1 MRVFDKG
8 MLHLISI
15 FELVTGVAP
24 LDCIDEADKTF
35 FVVEKKKMG
44 AVLSNKGRKIKT
56 LESHLRKRVI
66 IFAYQDTVED
76 FLKEAI
82 SDKIKIKDVEGTLKI
97 FVGTQDSK
105 KVRSNGDAIK
115 SFLKRLYNVEDVVF
129 RR

>member
-8 MLHLISI
+8 MLHLISL

-24 LDCIDEADKTF
+24 MDCIDEPDRTY
-35 FVVEKKKMG
+35 FVIDKKKMG

-56 LESHLRKRVI
+56 LESHIRKRVVV
-66 IFAYQDTVED
+66 FAYQESVEE

-82 SDKIKIKDVEGTLKI
+82 SGNIKLKEGSGLLKV
-97 FVGTQDSK
+97 FVGVQDSK
-105 KVRSNGDAIK
+105 KVKCDGEAIK
-115 SFLKRLYNVEDVVF
+115 SFLSRLYNVEKVVF

>member
-24 LDCIDEADKTF
+24 LDCIDEADKTY
-35 FVVEKKKMG
+35 FVVDKKKMG
-44 AVLSNKGRKIKT
+44 AVLSNKGKKIKT
-56 LESHLRKRVI
+56 LENHIRKRVI

-76 FLKEAI
+76 FLKEVI
-82 SDKIKIKDVEGTLKI
+82 SDKVKLKETENALKI
-97 FVGTQDSK
+97 FVCAQDSK
-105 KVRSNGDAIK
+105 KVKGDGEAIK

>member
-15 FELVTGVAP
+15 FELVTGVTP

-35 FVVEKKKMG
+35 FVVDKKKMG

-56 LESHLRKRVI
+56 LEDHIRKRVI
-66 IFAYQDTVED
+66 IFAYQDTVEE

-82 SDKIKIKDVEGTLKI
+82 SDKIKIKETEGALKI
-97 FVGTQDSK
+97 FVSIQDSK
-105 KVRSNGDAIK
+105 KVKSDGLAIK
-115 SFLKRLYNVEDVVF
+115 SFLKRLYNVEDAVF